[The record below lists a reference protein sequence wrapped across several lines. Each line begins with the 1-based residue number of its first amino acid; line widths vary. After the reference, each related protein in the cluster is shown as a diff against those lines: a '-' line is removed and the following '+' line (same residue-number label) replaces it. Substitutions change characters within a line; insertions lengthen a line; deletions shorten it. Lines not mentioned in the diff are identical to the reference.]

1 MSHIDRDLWQDDTL
15 RFRMGYMVE
24 KKGTADMSKI
34 NFIYAGCLEVN
45 VSTHRR
51 EIRLWFKL
59 LSVEVCEQG

>member
-1 MSHIDRDLWQDDTL
+1 
-15 RFRMGYMVE
+15 MGYMVE

-34 NFIYAGCLEVN
+34 NFMYAGCLEVN